1 MGGTSSTRSCR
12 PRGSPAAAISHCNFP
27 QSVVLFVRETDY
39 PPPDGLPAAE
49 AEGSAYMNLFFIAG
63 CAGLAGCLIAIILTL
78 VFHMLGKKKIIPLL
92 LYILSFALFLGGGY
106 LSAHPEA
113 VPELLSFFDRQKDES
128 PEEGPSP
135 DGEDAP
141 APAEPGQGPENLND
155 SNAPEDPAEPAEPSG
170 EEPPEGEPSSSAP
183 EEPAPGEG
191 YKITYANAEI
201 YTDSGGTFW
210 CQTLVELENTG
221 TDDLYLSPGS
231 YELKDGGGET
241 AVSRTFV
248 STYPQ
253 VISPGEKAYMYEET
267 TLDGPV
273 EGDPAVIPHPSA
285 GKAAVNK
292 VRFETSG
299 VELSEG
305 RYGTLT
311 ASGHVTNNTDKNSE
325 ITYIAVILKNDAGE
339 PIGQMAAI
347 IDHLKAGESTAFQA
361 YSLSLPEEV
370 TLDAVAGFTV
380 YAYPMQ
386 MQF

>member
-1 MGGTSSTRSCR
+1 
-12 PRGSPAAAISHCNFP
+12 
-27 QSVVLFVRETDY
+27 
-39 PPPDGLPAAE
+39 
-49 AEGSAYMNLFFIAG
+49 MNLFFIAG

-128 PEEGPSP
+128 PEEEPSP
-135 DGEDAP
+135 DGEDA
-141 APAEPGQGPENLND
+141 A
-155 SNAPEDPAEPAEPSG
+155 DPAEPDQAPDDPDAPAESDEPAG
-170 EEPPEGEPSSSAP
+170 EDAPEGEGDASPSAP
-183 EEPAPGEG
+183 EDAAPGEG

-201 YTDSGGTFW
+201 YTDSGGTVW

-221 TDDLYLSPGS
+221 SDDLYLSPGS

-273 EGDPAVIPHPSA
+273 EGEPAVIPHPSA

-292 VRFETSG
+292 VRFETSD

-305 RYGTLT
+305 KYGALT
-311 ASGHVTNNTDKNSE
+311 AAGRVTNNTDKNSE

-347 IDHLKAGESTAFQA
+347 IDHLKAGESTSFQA
-361 YSLSLPEEV
+361 YSLSLPEDV
-370 TLDAVAGFTV
+370 TLDAVADFIV

>member
-1 MGGTSSTRSCR
+1 M
-12 PRGSPAAAISHCNFP
+12 
-27 QSVVLFVRETDY
+27 
-39 PPPDGLPAAE
+39 
-49 AEGSAYMNLFFIAG
+49 
-63 CAGLAGCLIAIILTL
+63 
-78 VFHMLGKKKIIPLL
+78 
-92 LYILSFALFLGGGY
+92 
-106 LSAHPEA
+106 
-113 VPELLSFFDRQKDES
+113 
-128 PEEGPSP
+128 
-135 DGEDAP
+135 
-141 APAEPGQGPENLND
+141 
-155 SNAPEDPAEPAEPSG
+155 
-170 EEPPEGEPSSSAP
+170 
-183 EEPAPGEG
+183 
-191 YKITYANAEI
+191 
-201 YTDSGGTFW
+201 
-210 CQTLVELENTG
+210 
-221 TDDLYLSPGS
+221 YLSPGS

-370 TLDAVAGFTV
+370 TLDAARPSPP
-380 YAYPMQ
+380 YPQ
-386 MQF
+386 L